1 MELVERAYIK
11 SDVEYSPETHSN
23 VDSMGKKIIL
33 IENIATESIQN
44 KAKGQAR
51 LKTNKCQWLEG
62 LPTAGILT
70 LRGRR
75 SAQKAFE
82 KGLDKA
88 IF

>member
-1 MELVERAYIK
+1 MELVERAHIK

-23 VDSMGKKIIL
+23 VDSMRKKIIL

-44 KAKGQAR
+44 KAQGQAR
-51 LKTNKCQWLEG
+51 LKINKCQCEE

-75 SAQKAFE
+75 STQKAFE